1 MRDQV
6 KSETQVQ
13 SAPQPTVPP
22 TTQAPFTY
30 KYLSESALLRAMF
43 AHDFA
48 KKICKVRN
56 FAYLCIGKRCNKQ
69 QYSIHTKP
77 HYSGVPETLSY
88 LLRYCTFAKTQG
100 ASLLLYTYIN

>member
-6 KSETQVQ
+6 KSGTQVQ

-56 FAYLCIGKRCNKQ
+56 FA
-69 QYSIHTKP
+69 
-77 HYSGVPETLSY
+77 
-88 LLRYCTFAKTQG
+88 
-100 ASLLLYTYIN
+100 